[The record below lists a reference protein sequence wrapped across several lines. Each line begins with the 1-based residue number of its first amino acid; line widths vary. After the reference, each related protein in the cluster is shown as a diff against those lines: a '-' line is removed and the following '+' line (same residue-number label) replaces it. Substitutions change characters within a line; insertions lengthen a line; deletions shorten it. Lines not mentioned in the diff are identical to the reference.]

1 MLVSVLL
8 LPSCL
13 GSDDDATYYDDVA
26 ITSFTLGTMTRTVT
40 ITKSTGVDT
49 TYNVSYSGSSYKICI
64 DQMGYRI
71 FNSDSL
77 LMGTDLKHVVC
88 TLTTRN
94 SAVVAVKSLTSDSLL
109 TYSSTDSIDFSQP
122 RTFRIISTDGDH
134 YRDYT
139 VTLSVRQREAG
150 VLIWSAA
157 DAAQMPESADM
168 VADSIDMQQLDD
180 DASLVPQLSLAG
192 VAWMGTNDM
201 RYDLWAGL
209 RTETD
214 KAMTIW
220 RKLSD
225 ADHAG
230 RWVYMTQAE
239 DNPFYLPAME
249 QVALVY
255 YSGRLLALG
264 SKGVIY
270 QSTDQGITWK
280 QNSDIS
286 MPEGFG
292 GAPLKAIVSNGYL
305 WLKDGQGQVWRGYL
319 TK

>member
-1 MLVSVLL
+1 L
-8 LPSCL
+8 
-13 GSDDDATYYDDVA
+13 
-26 ITSFTLGTMTRTVT
+26 
-40 ITKSTGVDT
+40 
-49 TYNVSYSGSSYKICI
+49 
-64 DQMGYRI
+64 
-71 FNSDSL
+71 
-77 LMGTDLKHVVC
+77 
-88 TLTTRN
+88 
-94 SAVVAVKSLTSDSLL
+94 KSLTSDSLL
-109 TYSSTDSIDFSQP
+109 TYTSTDSIDFSQP
-122 RTFRIISTDGDH
+122 RTFRVISTDGEH

-139 VTLSVRQREAG
+139 VNLQVRQTVAG
-150 VLIWSAA
+150 VLHWSAV
-157 DAAQMPESADM
+157 DAALMPESPDM

-192 VAWMGTNDM
+192 VAWMGANDM

-209 RTETD
+209 RAETD

-280 QNSDIS
+280 KNSDIS
-286 MPEGFG
+286 MPESFG

-305 WLKDGQGQVWRGYL
+305 WLKDGEGQVWRGIIS
-319 TK
+319 K